1 MSLRRLTLLAL
12 LAVAVQAQAAS
23 ATPCPADPAQRLRP
37 CELEVVGGEEKW
49 RADSL
54 FDLSWRNPP
63 QGGAPPVTAVHY
75 RVLDASLQVTRE
87 KSVDRAAET
96 LGVFVPPVPGVYT
109 VEVRLE
115 NAAGSLGP
123 AATASLRFDDSRPG
137 RVEPLPSADWIGRTD
152 FPYPLRLSHPTGPEP
167 ISGIRGYAIA
177 IDHDPCLAADRCS
190 EAETSLRGGREDDT
204 LLLADLP
211 EGTSYAHAV
220 AVSGAGVK
228 STSVGR
234 VALRVDTAAPLTT
247 LSGVSNGWTDRPVE
261 LLATAIDAASG
272 MAPAGPAG
280 PFTAIRI
287 DGGAPIAAPGDS
299 VRARVIG
306 AGVHTVV
313 HYARDVAGNLDD
325 GGKANGSP
333 NPPPASATV
342 RIDPE
347 PPRIVFSGAQDPAD
361 PEEIEAR
368 VLDSLSGP
376 SRQRGRIEVRRS
388 GSGDRFKPLPT
399 SVEDGKLRARWES
412 ESYPPGPYE
421 FRATGFDLAGN
432 EATTLSRPNGSR
444 MVLSAPLK
452 GATELRLR
460 LGKPRSARLGRSGT
474 VLRGQLSGGR
484 GRPVA
489 GMTVRVI
496 ERFDPGASQDRRIS
510 TVRTGEDGAFALRLP
525 PGPCREMVASFAGT
539 ATLARSQSD
548 PVRLSVPGA
557 VRMKA
562 SKAEATVGGRPVVF
576 SGRVAGE
583 IPPGGKYVQLQFRL
597 PHLPWA
603 EFRTVRTDARGR
615 FRYAYRFSDDD
626 SRGVRFEF
634 RAFAPAQD
642 DWPYEPA
649 GSRPVAV
656 RGR

>member
-12 LAVAVQAQAAS
+12 LALTVQTQAAS
-23 ATPCPADPAQRLRP
+23 AAPCLGDPAQGLRP
-37 CELEVVGGEEKW
+37 CELEVVGGEETW

-54 FDLSWRNPP
+54 FNLSWRNPP
-63 QGGAPPVTAVHY
+63 QSGAPPVAAVHY
-75 RVLDASLQVTRE
+75 RVLDASLQVMRE
-87 KSVDRAAET
+87 NSVDRAAET
-96 LGVFVPPVPGVYT
+96 LEVFVPTTPGIYT

-115 NAAGSLGP
+115 DAAGNLGP
-123 AATASLRFDDSRPG
+123 AATASLRFDNSRPG
-137 RVEPLPSADWIGRTD
+137 RVEPLPSANWIGRTD
-152 FPYPLRLSHPTGPEP
+152 LPYALRLSRPTGPEP

-177 IDHDPCLAADRCS
+177 IDHDPCLAANRCT

-204 LLLADLP
+204 LLLSALP

-220 AVSGAGVK
+220 AVSGAGMG
-228 STSVGR
+228 SASVGR
-234 VALRVDTAAPLTT
+234 TMLRVDTTAPLTT
-247 LSGVSNGWTDRPVE
+247 LSGAPNGWTNRPVE
-261 LLATAIDAASG
+261 LLGTASDAASG

-287 DGGAPIAAPGDS
+287 DGGAPIAVSDDS

-306 AGVHTVV
+306 AGVHTVA
-313 HYARDVAGNLDD
+313 HYARDAAGNVDD
-325 GGKANGSP
+325 GGVANGSS
-333 NPPPASATV
+333 NPPPATATV

-361 PEEIEAR
+361 PEAIEAR
-368 VLDSLSGP
+368 VFDSLSGP
-376 SRQRGRIEVRRS
+376 SRQRGRIEVRRA
-388 GSGDRFKPLPT
+388 GSGDRFEPLPT
-399 SVEDGKLRARWES
+399 SVGDGELRARWES
-412 ESYPPGPYE
+412 ESYSPGPYE

-460 LGKPRSARLGRSGT
+460 LGRGGAM
-474 VLRGQLSGGR
+474 LRGQLSGGR
-484 GRPVA
+484 GRPLA

-496 ERFDPGASQDRRIS
+496 ERFDPGSGQDRQVS
-510 TVRTGEDGAFALRLP
+510 TVRTGQGGDFALRLP
-525 PGPCREMVASFAGT
+525 PGPCREIVASFTGT
-539 ATLARSQSD
+539 VTLARSQSD

-557 VRMKA
+557 VRMRA
-562 SKAEATVGGRPVVF
+562 SKAVAQVGGRPVVF

-597 PHLPWA
+597 PRLPWT

-626 SRGVRFEF
+626 SRGVRFQF

>member
-1 MSLRRLTLLAL
+1 MNGRRLTLLAL
-12 LAVAVQAQAAS
+12 FAVAMQAQAAS
-23 ATPCPADPAQRLRP
+23 AAPCPSDPAQRLRP
-37 CELEVVGGEEKW
+37 CEFEVVGGEETW
-49 RADSL
+49 RPDSL
-54 FDLSWRNPP
+54 FNLNWRNPP

-75 RVLDASLQVTRE
+75 RVLDASLQVVRE
-87 KSVDRAAET
+87 NSIDRAAET
-96 LGVFVPPVPGVYT
+96 LEVFVPTVPGVYT

-115 NAAGSLGP
+115 DAAGNLGP
-123 AATASLRFDDSRPG
+123 AATASLRFDNSRPG

-152 FPYPLRLSHPTGPEP
+152 LPYALRLSRPTGPEP
-167 ISGIRGYAIA
+167 ISGISGYAIA
-177 IDHDPCLAADRCS
+177 IDRDPCLATDRCTA
-190 EAETSLRGGREDDT
+190 AETSLRGGREDDT
-204 LLLADLP
+204 LLLSDLP

-220 AVSGAGVK
+220 AVSGAGIG
-228 STSVGR
+228 SASVGR
-234 VALRVDTAAPLTT
+234 TALRVDTTAPLTT
-247 LSGVSNGWTDRPVE
+247 LSGVPSGWTDRTVE
-261 LLATAIDAASG
+261 LLAIASDTASG
-272 MAPAGPAG
+272 MTPTGAAG

-287 DGGAPIAAPGDS
+287 DGGAPIAVSGDS

-313 HYARDVAGNLDD
+313 HYARDAAGNVDD
-325 GGKANGSP
+325 GGEANGSP

-347 PPRIVFSGAQDPAD
+347 PPRVVFSGAQDPAD
-361 PEEIEAR
+361 PEAIEAR

-376 SRQRGRIEVRRS
+376 SRQRGRIEVRRA

-399 SVEDGKLRARWES
+399 SVEDGELRARWES

-452 GATELRLR
+452 GATELRVR
-460 LGKPRSARLGRSGT
+460 LGEHRSARLGRGGA
-474 VLRGQLSGGR
+474 VLRGQLSSGR
-484 GRPVA
+484 GRPLA
-489 GMTVRVI
+489 GMAVRVI
-496 ERFDPGASQDRRIS
+496 ERFDSGAAQDRQIL
-510 TVRTGEDGAFALRLP
+510 TVRTDQGGAFALHLP
-525 PGPCREMVASFAGT
+525 PGPSREIVATFAGT
-539 ATLARSQSD
+539 TTLARSQSD
-548 PVRLSVPGA
+548 PIRLSVPGA
-557 VRMKA
+557 VRMKT
-562 SKAEATVGGRPVVF
+562 SKAVAQVGGRPVVF

-597 PHLPWA
+597 PRLPWA
-603 EFRTVRTDARGR
+603 EFRTVRTDAHGR

-656 RGR
+656 RGL

>member
-1 MSLRRLTLLAL
+1 MNGRRLVALAL
-12 LAVAVQAQAAS
+12 LAAAMH
-23 ATPCPADPAQRLRP
+23 APAAIAAPCPADPAQRLRP
-37 CELEVVGGEEKW
+37 CELEVLGGEETW
-49 RADSL
+49 RPDSL
-54 FDLSWRNPP
+54 FNLRWRNPP
-63 QGGAPPVTAVHY
+63 QSGAPPVAAVHY
-75 RVLDASLQVTRE
+75 RVLDASLQVMRE

-96 LGVFVPPVPGVYT
+96 LEVFVPPVPGIYT

-115 NAAGSLGP
+115 DAAGNLGP
-123 AATASLRFDDSRPG
+123 AATTSLRFDDSRPG
-137 RVEPLPSADWIGRTD
+137 YVEPLPTVGWIGRAD
-152 FPYPLRLSHPTGPEP
+152 LPYALRLTGPTGPEP

-177 IDHDPCLAADRCS
+177 IGRDPCLAADRCL

-204 LLLADLP
+204 LLLSNLP

-220 AVSGAGVK
+220 GVSGAGMK
-228 STSVGR
+228 SASVGR
-234 VALRVDTAAPLTT
+234 TALRVDTTAPLTT
-247 LSGVSNGWTDRPVE
+247 LSGIPSGWTNRPVE
-261 LLATAIDAASG
+261 LLASASDVASG
-272 MAPAGPAG
+272 MAPAGAAG

-287 DGGAPIAAPGDS
+287 DGGAPIAASGDS

-313 HYARDVAGNLDD
+313 HYARDAAGNVDD
-325 GGKANGSP
+325 GGEANGSP

-347 PPRIVFSGAQDPAD
+347 PPRVAFSGSQNPAD
-361 PEEIEAR
+361 PETIEAR
-368 VLDSLSGP
+368 ILDPLSGP
-376 SRQRGRIEVRRS
+376 SEQRGRIEVRRA
-388 GSGDRFKPLPT
+388 GSGDRFEPLST
-399 SVEDGKLRARWES
+399 SVEGGRLHARWDS

-432 EATTLSRPNGSR
+432 EATTLSRTNGSR

-452 GATELRLR
+452 GATALRVR
-460 LGKPRSARLGRSGT
+460 LGERRSARLRRDGV
-474 VLRGQLSGGR
+474 VLLGQLSGGR
-484 GRPVA
+484 GRPLA
-489 GMTVRVI
+489 GMTVRVL
-496 ERFDPGASQDRRIS
+496 ERFDPGATQDRMIS
-510 TVRTGEDGAFALRLP
+510 TVRTDQGGAFALRLP
-525 PGPCREMVASFAGT
+525 PGPCREIVASFAGT
-539 ATLARSQSD
+539 GTLARSQSE
-548 PVRLSVPGA
+548 PVRLGVPGA

-562 SKAEATVGGRPVVF
+562 SKAVAKVGGRPVVF

-583 IPPGGKYVQLQFRL
+583 VPPGGKYVQLQFRL
-597 PHLPWA
+597 PRLPWA

-649 GSRPVAV
+649 GSRPVVV

>member
-1 MSLRRLTLLAL
+1 MNGRRLVALVVLA
-12 LAVAVQAQAAS
+12 ATVHAPAAI

-37 CELEVVGGEEKW
+37 CELEVVGGEETW
-49 RADSL
+49 RPDSL
-54 FDLSWRNPP
+54 FNLSWRNPP
-63 QGGAPPVTAVHY
+63 QNGAPVIAVHY
-75 RVLDASLQVTRE
+75 RILDASLQVMRE

-96 LGVFVPPVPGVYT
+96 MEVFVPPVPGIYT

-115 NAAGSLGP
+115 DAAGNLGP
-123 AATASLRFDDSRPG
+123 AAAASLHFDDSRPG
-137 RVEPLPSADWIGRTD
+137 RVEPLPTPDWIGRTD
-152 FPYPLRLSHPTGPEP
+152 LPYALRLSRPTGPEP
-167 ISGIRGYAIA
+167 VSGIRGYAIA
-177 IDHDPCLAADRCS
+177 IDRDPCLAMDRCT

-204 LLLADLP
+204 LLLSNLP
-211 EGTSYAHAV
+211 EGTSYAHVV
-220 AVSGAGVK
+220 AVSGAGMG
-228 STSVGR
+228 SASVGR
-234 VALRVDTAAPLTT
+234 TALRVDTTAPLTT
-247 LSGVSNGWTDRPVE
+247 LRGVTNGWTDRPVE
-261 LLATAIDAASG
+261 LTATASDAASG
-272 MAPAGPAG
+272 MIPAGATG

-287 DGGAPIAAPGDS
+287 DGGAPIAASGGS

-306 AGVHTVV
+306 AGVHTVA
-313 HYARDVAGNLDD
+313 HYARDGAGNVDD
-325 GGKANGSP
+325 GGEANGSS

-347 PPRIVFSGAQDPAD
+347 PPRVVFSGAQDPAD
-361 PEEIEAR
+361 PEAIEAR

-376 SRQRGRIEVRRS
+376 SRQRGRIEVRRA
-388 GSGDRFKPLPT
+388 GSGDRFKPLAT
-399 SVEDGKLRARWES
+399 NVEDGELRARWES

-421 FRATGFDLAGN
+421 FRAIGFDLAGN

-452 GATELRLR
+452 GATELHVS
-460 LGKPRSARLGRSGT
+460 LGEPRSARLARRGT

-484 GRPVA
+484 GRPLA
-489 GMTVRVI
+489 GMAVRVI
-496 ERFDPGASQDRRIS
+496 ERFDPGSAEDRRIS
-510 TVRTGEDGAFALRLP
+510 TVMTGQGGAFALRLP
-525 PGPCREMVASFAGT
+525 PGPCREIAASFAGT
-539 ATLARSQSD
+539 ATLSRSQSD
-548 PVRLSVPGA
+548 PVRLSAPGT

-562 SKAEATVGGRPVVF
+562 SKAVAKVGGRPVVF
-576 SGRVAGE
+576 SGRVEGE

-597 PHLPWA
+597 PRLPWM

-642 DWPYEPA
+642 DWPYEPG
-649 GSRPVAV
+649 GSQPVAV